1 LEILRAMLGMIV
13 AMENDDVRQ
22 ECSLIVLTLRV
33 KGVLRKTKPRESV
46 SEIDC
51 NMEELQLAS
60 AAYVSMIAFGT
71 HHHQRLDALC
81 VHPNNS
87 KIFGAS
93 SENETAQKIGQVYDV
108 CRDEV

>member
-1 LEILRAMLGMIV
+1 
-13 AMENDDVRQ
+13 
-22 ECSLIVLTLRV
+22 
-33 KGVLRKTKPRESV
+33 
-46 SEIDC
+46 
-51 NMEELQLAS
+51 LAS